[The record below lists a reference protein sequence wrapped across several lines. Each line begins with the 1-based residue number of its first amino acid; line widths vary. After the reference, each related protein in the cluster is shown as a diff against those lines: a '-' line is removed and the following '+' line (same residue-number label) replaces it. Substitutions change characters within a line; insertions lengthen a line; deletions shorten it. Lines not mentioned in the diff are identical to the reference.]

1 MSKIG
6 LDTNGNWSSTEIT
19 ETNKKNSSWECHI
32 TSQGGTTIA
41 TNITISPNNPPTYTI
56 DLGKWSET
64 VDDTH
69 SVLIDVNW
77 NKTYPIY
84 DLISDYNKKAELK
97 AAVEKYIESKRIDI
111 LPIVPLYR
119 YWNGIDHFYQINYE
133 ANEIPGG
140 WKYEGIACYVLSQ
153 PVNNSIPLHQY
164 LYEWYHYYAPEYLPN
179 GIDGKWKY
187 ETIACYVYNTPK
199 EFTVPLY
206 QYSNGVWNHFYTLEY
221 KPYGIDNWLQYER
234 INCYVYP
241 IDF

>member
-1 MSKIG
+1 M
-6 LDTNGNWSSTEIT
+6 
-19 ETNKKNSSWECHI
+19 
-32 TSQGGTTIA
+32 
-41 TNITISPNNPPTYTI
+41 
-56 DLGKWSET
+56 
-64 VDDTH
+64 
-69 SVLIDVNW
+69 
-77 NKTYPIY
+77 
-84 DLISDYNKKAELK
+84 
-97 AAVEKYIESKRIDI
+97 
-111 LPIVPLYR
+111 
-119 YWNGIDHFYQINYE
+119 
-133 ANEIPGG
+133 
-140 WKYEGIACYVLSQ
+140 LSQ